1 MEKDRRLIS
10 VLVLTLLATGCYSRP
25 DPGGTGA
32 NPGNTPAASPASQEG
47 LCSLFTREEI
57 QELLGTPVENGDVAG
72 PLGTA
77 CQWNGSAD
85 DSAYAQVQ
93 VISDTTYWE
102 KPTLA
107 KGYEQLDGIGK
118 EAFVVP
124 EMGGWRAGALTD
136 ASVIMVSVSGGTS
149 NRDTAI
155 RLLRTS
161 LERL

>member
-1 MEKDRRLIS
+1 MGRDRKLVS
-10 VLVLTLLATGCYSRP
+10 VLILAMLASSCSSGP
-25 DPGGTGA
+25 NPGGSGA
-32 NPGNTPAASPASQEG
+32 NPTPAASPASQEG
-47 LCSLFTREEI
+47 LCSLFAREEI
-57 QELLGTPVENGDVAG
+57 EGLLGTPVENGDVTG

-93 VISDTTYWE
+93 VISDTSYWE

-107 KGYEQLDGIGK
+107 KGYEELDAIGK

-124 EMGGWRAGALTD
+124 ELGGWRAGAVTD

-155 RLLRTS
+155 RLLRNS

>member
-1 MEKDRRLIS
+1 MGRDRKLIS
-10 VLVLTLLATGCYSRP
+10 VLVLALLVAGCSSGP
-25 DPGGTGA
+25 NPGGTGA
-32 NPGNTPAASPASQEG
+32 NPGATPAASPASQEG

-57 QELLGTPVENGDVAG
+57 EELLGTPVENGDVAG

-107 KGYEQLDGIGK
+107 EGYEQLDGIGK

-124 EMGGWRAGALTD
+124 ELGGWRAGAVTD

-155 RLLRTS
+155 RLLRSS